1 MIVVRDASK
10 LEGKPL
16 VATIGFF
23 DGVHIG
29 HRFLIG
35 EMNRIAKENGLS
47 SAVITFPEHPRAVLQ
62 ADYQPQLLNSFE
74 EKIVRLATT
83 EVDYCVVMDFNKQL
97 SQLSAHTFI
106 HDILAGRLHVNTL
119 LIGYDHRFGHNRAEG
134 FEDYVRYGQE
144 CGMKVIQAPS
154 HLENGK
160 AISSSWIRKRILAG
174 DMSEA
179 ARLLTYP
186 YMLNG
191 HIVKGHQVGRTIG
204 FPTANIQIDEPAKII
219 PATGVYAVRVHLQK
233 KVFKGMLYI
242 GNRPTVDNGDEVSVE
257 VNILDFEGD
266 LYNRNIR
273 IAFVSHVRD
282 NIRFDSLD
290 DLRAQL
296 EKDRQTVLN
305 ILA

>member
-1 MIVVRDASK
+1 
-10 LEGKPL
+10 
-16 VATIGFF
+16 
-23 DGVHIG
+23 
-29 HRFLIG
+29 
-35 EMNRIAKENGLS
+35 
-47 SAVITFPEHPRAVLQ
+47 
-62 ADYQPQLLNSFE
+62 
-74 EKIVRLATT
+74 
-83 EVDYCVVMDFNKQL
+83 
-97 SQLSAHTFI
+97 
-106 HDILAGRLHVNTL
+106 
-119 LIGYDHRFGHNRAEG
+119 
-134 FEDYVRYGQE
+134 
-144 CGMKVIQAPS
+144 MKVIQAPS
-154 HLENGK
+154 YLENGK

-290 DLRAQL
+290 DLRVQL

>member
-29 HRFLIG
+29 HRFLIQ
-35 EMNRIAKENGLS
+35 EMNRIAREKGLS
-47 SAVITFPEHPRAVLQ
+47 SAVITFPEHPRAVLR

-83 EVDYCVVMDFNKQL
+83 EVDYCVVMDFNKRL
-97 SQLSAHTFI
+97 SQLSAETFI
-106 HDILAGRLHVNTL
+106 KQILAAQLHVETL

-144 CGMKVIQAPS
+144 CGIQVIQEPS
-154 HLENGK
+154 YLENGK
-160 AISSSWIRKRILAG
+160 PISSSWIRKRILAG
-174 DMSEA
+174 DMREA
-179 ARLLTYP
+179 TRLLTYP

-204 FPTANIQIDEPAKII
+204 FPTANLQIDEPAKII
-219 PATGVYAVRVHLQK
+219 PATGVYAVWVYLRK
-233 KVFKGMLYI
+233 KAYKGMLYI
-242 GNRPTVDNGDEVSVE
+242 GNRPTVDNGDEVTVE

-273 IAFVSHVRD
+273 IAFVDYIRD
-282 NIRFDSLD
+282 NIRFDSIEE
-290 DLRAQL
+290 LREQL

-305 ILA
+305 LLA